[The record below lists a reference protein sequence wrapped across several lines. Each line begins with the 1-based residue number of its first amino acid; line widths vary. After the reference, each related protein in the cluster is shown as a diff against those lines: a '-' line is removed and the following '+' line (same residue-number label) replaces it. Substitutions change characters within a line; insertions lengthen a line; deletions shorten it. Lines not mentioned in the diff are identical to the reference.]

1 MYKLLLVSLL
11 GLLPLAAGA
20 SVPSQEAGFSPD
32 KGLDLGGAFEAQRQ
46 AIVGALGD
54 GKTYS
59 EISAADRRQVTESL
73 DRISGLLG
81 DARSVDQ
88 LPEAKRVEIFNEQ
101 EKVNTL
107 LTHAHDDSRLVCTRE
122 KKVGSHRA
130 TNNCMTVAERRRA
143 REQTE
148 NAMINNRGYKL
159 PVSN

>member
-1 MYKLLLVSLL
+1 MYKLVLVSFLA
-11 GLLPLAAGA
+11 LLPLAAGA
-20 SVPSQEAGFSPD
+20 TIQSQGPGFSPD
-32 KGLDLGGAFEAQRQ
+32 KGLDLSGSFEAQRQ
-46 AIVGALGD
+46 AIVNALGD

-59 EISAADRRQVTESL
+59 EISAANRHQVTESL

-81 DARSVDQ
+81 GAESVDQ
-88 LPEAKRVEIFNEQ
+88 LPETKKVEIFNEQ

-107 LTHAHDDSRLVCTRE
+107 LTQAHDDSRLVCTRE

-159 PVSN
+159 PVTN